1 MDQGEGRRTLSAVG
15 IDGPRCIAAEAVM
28 VEQLDSTSI
37 PSAPRRNPHETE
49 LHRRGLLFVISSPSG
64 AGKSTIARKLI
75 EVDGQIRLS
84 VSATTRPMR
93 PGEVDGRDYHF
104 VDTTKFKEMVAD
116 DAFLEWAH
124 VFDHR
129 YGTPR
134 APVEA
139 MLHEGRDVLFDID
152 WQGAQQ
158 LYQQAAG
165 DVVRIFIL
173 PPSMEELERRLRG
186 RGTDSA
192 EVVDRRM
199 ERAVS
204 EIGHWDGYDYVLVN
218 DDVERCFAQ
227 VRLILR
233 SERLR
238 RHRQLG
244 LIGFTRKLMRS

>member
-1 MDQGEGRRTLSAVG
+1 MAEDLDTAPIPPSLRR
-15 IDGPRCIAAEAVM
+15 R
-28 VEQLDSTSI
+28 
-37 PSAPRRNPHETE
+37 PHETE
-49 LHRRGLLFVISSPSG
+49 AQRRGVLFVISSPSG

-75 EVDGQIRLS
+75 KADGNIQLS
-84 VSATTRPMR
+84 VSATTRPIR

-104 VDTTKFKEMVAD
+104 VDLETFRRMVAD
-116 DAFLEWAH
+116 DEFLEWAH

-139 MLHEGRDVLFDID
+139 MLAAGRDVLFDID

-158 LYQQAAG
+158 LYQQSAG
-165 DVVRIFIL
+165 DVVRVFIL
-173 PPSMEELERRLRG
+173 PPSMAELEHRLVT
-186 RGTDSA
+186 RGTDPA
-192 EVVDRRM
+192 EVIERRM

-218 DDVERCFAQ
+218 DEVERCFAQ

-233 SERLR
+233 AERLR

-244 LIGFTRKLMRS
+244 LIGFTRKLMRG